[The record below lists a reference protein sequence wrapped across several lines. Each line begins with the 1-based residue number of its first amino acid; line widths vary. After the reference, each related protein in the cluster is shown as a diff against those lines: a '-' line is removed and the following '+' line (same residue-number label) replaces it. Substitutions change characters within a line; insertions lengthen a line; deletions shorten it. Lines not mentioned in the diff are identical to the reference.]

1 MNKNIKLAIWSALV
15 TLVVIALPSIIHYAP
30 QLVGK
35 SFTDQEEFT
44 YRMEQV
50 YDNLSTT
57 VLNPIDLK
65 KAEKELV
72 VSRDE
77 IEEYR
82 QRYGTLSE
90 QLDNIQQQYDERIT
104 DAKSK
109 KNETLLLALVKER
122 NMKLEDIQKN
132 FKSDHYV
139 EDKIR
144 LEKANALA
152 RQINE
157 TENSQE
163 TNIPIAYDLVNIE
176 TGERFSRGDVEVTA
190 LFHQKFTDATGYFRA
205 NSAVYDNGY
214 SDYSMEQDSMY
225 TDDVEGTSTAYDDD
239 YFDYSM
245 EHDSTFTDDVEGIS
259 NPTQYFEG
267 TVIIP
272 ADATVSGEMAKEN
285 DQFIRGK
292 YMIYV
297 LWILGVL
304 ALAALFT
311 VMKFQKEWVL
321 QSRFVTTYSRWKIDV
336 KVVFLLFTTFILTLY
351 FQSAIYNIF
360 NQFRY
365 LSLGTIGN
373 ITVSFLLVGVLF
385 TSLLAFQ
392 VVHLFILYREPGRL
406 MKDWQES
413 FTMQFAK
420 DIRVTFSNR
429 TIGVQL
435 SLLLMI
441 FFLAGIGLVGGFMQ
455 PTFLIIYF
463 FCVLFV
469 ALPALFIFVKK
480 TAYLTR
486 ILAATN
492 DMAAGHLT
500 QAIPVKGTSQLAK
513 HAANLNNLREGVRV
527 SINEQAKS
535 ERLKTELITNVSH
548 DLRTPLTSIITY
560 TDLLKDETLTAEERA
575 KYVGILDQKSQRLKT
590 LIEDLFE
597 VSKMASGNLE
607 MVKQRVDLNQLIQ
620 QALAEHAEEFVDQD
634 LHIRTTLPE
643 EPVFAMVDGQKWWRV
658 LDNLLI
664 NVWKYSLPGTR
675 VYVNLQQVGSNARI
689 ILKNV
694 AKYELTD
701 NTDELFERF
710 KRGDE
715 SRQTEGSGLG
725 LAIAQSIVEL
735 HGGRMEVEVD
745 GDLFKVTIDVVG
757 G

>member
-15 TLVVIALPSIIHYAP
+15 TLVLIALPSIIHYAP

-35 SFTDQEEFT
+35 SFTDQEDFT

-50 YDNLSTT
+50 YDNLSAT

-90 QLDNIQQQYDERIT
+90 QLDNIQQQYEERIT
-104 DAKSK
+104 DAKNK
-109 KNETLLLALVKER
+109 RNETLLLALVKER
-122 NMKLEDIQKN
+122 NMKMEDIQKN
-132 FKSDHYV
+132 FESDSYV

-144 LEKANALA
+144 LEKSKALA
-152 RQINE
+152 RQIRE
-157 TENSQE
+157 TENNQE

-190 LFHQKFTDATGYFRA
+190 LFQQKFTDATGYFRA

-214 SDYSMEQDSMY
+214 SDYSMEQ
-225 TDDVEGTSTAYDDD
+225 GP
-239 YFDYSM
+239 
-245 EHDSTFTDDVEGIS
+245 TFTDDDVEGIS
-259 NPTQYFEG
+259 NPVQYFEG

-272 ADATVSGEMAKEN
+272 SDATVSGDMAKEN

-297 LWILGVL
+297 LWVLGVL
-304 ALAALFT
+304 ALTALFT

-321 QSRFVTTYSRWKIDV
+321 QSRLATVYSRWKIDV
-336 KVVFLLFTTFILTLY
+336 KVVLLLLTAFILTLY
-351 FQSAIYNIF
+351 FESTIFNIF
-360 NQFRY
+360 NQFMY
-365 LSLGTIGN
+365 LNLGTISN
-373 ITVSFLLVGVLF
+373 TVVSFLLIGVLF

-392 VVHLFILYREPGRL
+392 AVHLFTLYREPGRL
-406 MKDWQES
+406 MKDWHES

-420 DIRVTFSNR
+420 DIRDTFSNR

-441 FFLAGIGLVGGFMQ
+441 FFLAGVGLFGGFVE
-455 PTFLIIYF
+455 PTLLIIYF

-620 QALAEHAEEFVDQD
+620 QALAEHAEEFVEQD

-643 EPVFAMVDGQKWWRV
+643 EPVFVMVDGQKWWRV
-658 LDNLLI
+658 LDNLFI

-689 ILKNV
+689 VLKNV
-694 AKYELTD
+694 AKYELGDT
-701 NTDELFERF
+701 TDELFERF

-757 G
+757 R

>member
-15 TLVVIALPSIIHYAP
+15 TLVLIALPSIIHYAP

-35 SFTDQEEFT
+35 SFTDQEDFT

-50 YDNLSTT
+50 YDNLSAT

-90 QLDNIQQQYDERIT
+90 QLDNIQQQYGERIT
-104 DAKSK
+104 DAKNE

-122 NMKLEDIQKN
+122 NMKMEDIQKN
-132 FKSDHYV
+132 FESDSYV

-144 LEKANALA
+144 LEKSKALA
-152 RQINE
+152 RQIRE
-157 TENSQE
+157 TENNQE

-190 LFHQKFTDATGYFRA
+190 LFQQKFTDATGYFRA

-214 SDYSMEQDSMY
+214 SDYSMEQ
-225 TDDVEGTSTAYDDD
+225 GP
-239 YFDYSM
+239 
-245 EHDSTFTDDVEGIS
+245 TFTDDDVEGIS
-259 NPTQYFEG
+259 NPVQYFEG

-272 ADATVSGEMAKEN
+272 SDATVSGDMAKEN

-297 LWILGVL
+297 LWVLGAL
-304 ALAALFT
+304 ALTALFT
-311 VMKFQKEWVL
+311 VMKFQREWVL
-321 QSRFVTTYSRWKIDV
+321 QSRLATVYSRWKIDV
-336 KVVFLLFTTFILTLY
+336 KVVLLLLTAFILTLY
-351 FQSAIYNIF
+351 FESTIFNIF
-360 NQFRY
+360 NQFMY
-365 LSLGTIGN
+365 VNLGTISSMV
-373 ITVSFLLVGVLF
+373 VSFLLIGVLF

-392 VVHLFILYREPGRL
+392 AVHLFTLYREPGRL
-406 MKDWQES
+406 MKDWHES

-435 SLLLMI
+435 SLLLII
-441 FFLAGIGLVGGFMQ
+441 FFLAGVGLFGGFVE
-455 PTFLIIYF
+455 PTLLIIYF

-486 ILAATN
+486 IFAATN

-620 QALAEHAEEFVDQD
+620 QALAEHAEEFVEQD
-634 LHIRTTLPE
+634 LHIRTTLPD
-643 EPVFAMVDGQKWWRV
+643 EPVFVMVDGQKWWRV
-658 LDNLLI
+658 LDNLFI

-675 VYVNLQQVGSNARI
+675 VYVNLQQLGSNARI
-689 ILKNV
+689 VLKNV
-694 AKYELTD
+694 AKYELGDT
-701 NTDELFERF
+701 TDELFERF